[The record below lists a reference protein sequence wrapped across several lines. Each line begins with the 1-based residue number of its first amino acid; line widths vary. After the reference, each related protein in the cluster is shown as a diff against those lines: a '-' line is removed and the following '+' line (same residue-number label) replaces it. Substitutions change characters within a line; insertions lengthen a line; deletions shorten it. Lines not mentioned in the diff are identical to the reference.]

1 MNSRSPIA
9 LTPGEMPARAAE
21 TAAREKRRDVFL
33 FGRAQAAAGE
43 TVARDQVDVGAR
55 DLRKLLRDAI
65 VEREAER
72 DGAQDFG
79 LGELRGLRRN
89 EEQLAVDRARCRG
102 AIRRRPRL

>member
-1 MNSRSPIA
+1 MTGVGRAIA
-9 LTPGEMPARAAE
+9 EEREGTFDELALADRPDAGRDAGCAAE

-33 FGRAQAAAGE
+33 FRRAQAAAGE
-43 TVARDQVDVGAR
+43 TVACDQVDVGAR

-79 LGELRGLRRN
+79 LVRTS
-89 EEQLAVDRARCRG
+89 RA
-102 AIRRRPRL
+102 PT